1 MCLRIVI
8 DLNKNEVADRVGCCA
23 QLAALL
29 EVSAYPKPGNVHRLR
44 DFPVT
49 KYEHFL
55 AGSVSLFPSM
65 RSLARSG
72 YEVRNG
78 SKNWFELGIGNRILE
93 TVKESFR
100 WQTGGNVNLGII
112 LLFAPISAAAG
123 YLLGGGSLDLNE
135 LRNIIRVIAHSTTLR
150 DSVNL
155 YEAIRF
161 GMTNR
166 VLGQIAELD
175 VNSDSSIRQI
185 KKNKITLYEIFRKCS
200 SRDTI
205 CREWVSGYEITFTK
219 GYSFLSKSL
228 KKTNDINSVVVD
240 TFLHILSEEP
250 DSLIQR
256 KNDLQTALGVSDKA
270 KAVMSEGGY
279 SSQKGYELIVT
290 LDKELQEAG
299 GRLNPGTT
307 ADITAAS
314 IYLLLLDGW
323 RP

>member
-1 MCLRIVI
+1 MK
-8 DLNKNEVADRVGCCA
+8 KNEVANLVGCCA

-29 EVSAYPKPGNVHRLR
+29 EVSAYPKPGNVHRLH
-44 DFPVT
+44 DFPDT

-65 RSLARSG
+65 HSLAISG

-78 SKNWFELGIGNRILE
+78 SKNWLELGIGNRILE
-93 TVKESFR
+93 AVKESFR
-100 WQTGGNVNLGII
+100 WQNGGNVNLGIN

-123 YLLGGGSLDLNE
+123 YILNGDSLDFNE
-135 LRNIIRVIAHSTTLR
+135 LRKTIWIITKSTTFR

-155 YEAIRF
+155 YEAIRI

-166 VLGQIAELD
+166 VLGQVDELD
-175 VNSDSSIRQI
+175 VNNGSSVKQI
-185 KKNKITLYEIFRKCS
+185 KKDKITLYEIFQKCS
-200 SRDTI
+200 SRDMV
-205 CREWVSGYEITFTK
+205 CREWVSGYETTFTK

-228 KKTNDINSVVVD
+228 KKTNDINSAIVD
-240 TFLHILSEEP
+240 TFLYILSEEP

-256 KNDLQTALGVSDKA
+256 KNDLQTALDVSKKA
-270 KAVMSEGGY
+270 KTIMSEGGY
-279 SSQKGYELIVT
+279 ASKKGHDLIVT
-290 LDKELQEAG
+290 LDKELQAAN

-314 IYLLLLDGW
+314 IYLLLLKGW

>member
-1 MCLRIVI
+1 MK
-8 DLNKNEVADRVGCCA
+8 KNEVADLVGRCA

-29 EVSAYPKPGNVHRLR
+29 EVSAYPKPGNVHRLH

-78 SKNWFELGIGNRILE
+78 SKNWLELGIGNRILE
-93 TVKESFR
+93 AVKESFK
-100 WQTGGNVNLGII
+100 WQNGGNVNLGVN

-123 YLLGGGSLDLNE
+123 YILGGDSWDFNE
-135 LRNIIRVIAHSTTLR
+135 LRKIIRIITKSTTLR

-155 YEAIRF
+155 YEAIRI

-166 VLGQIAELD
+166 VLGQVAELD
-175 VNSDSSIRQI
+175 VNNGSSIKQI
-185 KKNKITLYEIFRKCS
+185 KKNKIILYEIFQKCS
-200 SRDTI
+200 SWDTI

-228 KKTNDINSVVVD
+228 KKTNDINSVIVD

-256 KNDLQTALGVSDKA
+256 KNDLQTALGVSKKA
-270 KAVMSEGGY
+270 KAILSEGGY
-279 SSQKGYELIVT
+279 ASKKGYELIVT
-290 LDKELQEAG
+290 LDKELQESG

-314 IYLLLLDGW
+314 IYLLLLEGW

>member
-1 MCLRIVI
+1 LK
-8 DLNKNEVADRVGCCA
+8 KNEVANLVGCCA

-29 EVSAYPKPGNVHRLR
+29 EVSAYPKPGNVHRLH
-44 DFPVT
+44 DFPDT

-65 RSLARSG
+65 HSLAISG

-78 SKNWFELGIGNRILE
+78 SKNWLELGIGNRILE
-93 TVKESFR
+93 AVKESFR
-100 WQTGGNVNLGII
+100 WQNGGNVNLGIN

-123 YLLGGGSLDLNE
+123 YILSGDSLDFNE
-135 LRNIIRVIAHSTTLR
+135 LRKIIGIITKSTTFR

-155 YEAIRF
+155 YEAIRI

-166 VLGQIAELD
+166 VLGQVDELD
-175 VNSDSSIRQI
+175 VNKGSSVKQI
-185 KKNKITLYEIFRKCS
+185 KKDKITLYEIFRKCS
-200 SRDTI
+200 SRDTV
-205 CREWVSGYEITFTK
+205 CREWVSGYETTFTK

-228 KKTNDINSVVVD
+228 KKTNDINSAIVD

-256 KNDLQTALGVSDKA
+256 KNDLQTALGVSKKA
-270 KAVMSEGGY
+270 KAIMSEGGY
-279 SSQKGYELIVT
+279 ASKKGYDLIVT
-290 LDKELQEAG
+290 LDKELQTAD

-314 IYLLLLDGW
+314 IYLLLLKGW